1 MILSQTLCLTA
12 RKPLKCFGC
21 RFAPCLHPG
30 SRYPKIIS
38 RFLREE
44 QVQGA
49 IWGQIQEISQD
60 FGLFCLFI

>member
-30 SRYPKIIS
+30 SRYSKIIS

-44 QVQGA
+44 QIQGA
-49 IWGQIQEISQD
+49 IWGQM
-60 FGLFCLFI
+60 